1 MYETQNPKDRTIP
14 KQPPLK
20 PRQDLE
26 GGTNIVSGLPR
37 IPQRQPGIKTSSDHA
52 FARQVNGER
61 YNIVSG
67 QMDPIQRAPPL
78 QLTPPADP
86 PLHTL
91 YPVRP
96 PTFVNK

>member
-52 FARQVNGER
+52 FTRQVNGER

-67 QMDPIQRAPPL
+67 QMDPIQRAP
-78 QLTPPADP
+78 
-86 PLHTL
+86 H
-91 YPVRP
+91 Y
-96 PTFVNK
+96 N